1 MYITRT
7 VAPLSD
13 HDFICDFGAEVS
25 VVPIE
30 LVQKHGLRVYP
41 TGKRV
46 EMANGTDAS
55 CQGLVELLVKVGQN
69 MCQLNFL
76 VVGGVKIG
84 ILGLDAMG
92 KLLGVVLNTKDKV
105 VTLTGTP
112 SKESGE
118 KKADREE
125 IPSKCYHIRL
135 KQSCDIKPF
144 EERFIWGKFEDKN
157 VHITN
162 DAYVEGTEHFQER
175 TGLLTAPIKA
185 SCDMIGKDKKIPICV
200 LNVTDKPIRV
210 FRDQT
215 AATIQELSVT
225 HSVAQVARAT
235 STSEGEHL
243 VDYNP
248 MSEVS
253 VGEDLSWEQKEKLET
268 LIKQNKTVFDYPG
281 NHGYTSTIEHAIQTG
296 ETEPIMCQSRRHN
309 LGLTQKINE
318 AVEKHVEAG
327 HLTPSNSPWAF
338 PIVPVLKPDKTV
350 RLCVDYRPLNK
361 ITQNDPFPT
370 GNLAGAN
377 YFSVIDLAQGYL
389 QMPLAEKDRAKT
401 AFRSPT
407 GFWEGTRMPY
417 GLKGSPATFS
427 RLMHKVLGHIP
438 PSQLAIQQYTKVPK
452 RC

>member
-1 MYITRT
+1 MKGNVHHPDSGTF
-7 VAPLSD
+7 LFD
-13 HDFICDFGAEVS
+13 HDFICDSAAEVS

-46 EMANGTDAS
+46 KMANGTDAN

-125 IPSKCYHIRL
+125 ISSKCYHIRL
-135 KQSCDIKPF
+135 KQSCDIKAF

-162 DAYVEGTEHFQER
+162 DAYIEGTEHFQER

-200 LNVTDKPIRV
+200 LNVTDKPIRIGENKLLQQ
-210 FRDQT
+210 FKNSLLHTQLHKWQGPLPHQKGNIWL
-215 AATIQELSVT
+215 TIILCLKFQWV
-225 HSVAQVARAT
+225 
-235 STSEGEHL
+235 
-243 VDYNP
+243 
-248 MSEVS
+248 
-253 VGEDLSWEQKEKLET
+253 
-268 LIKQNKTVFDYPG
+268 KTY
-281 NHGYTSTIEHAIQTG
+281 
-296 ETEPIMCQSRRHN
+296 
-309 LGLTQKINE
+309 LG
-318 AVEKHVEAG
+318 
-327 HLTPSNSPWAF
+327 S
-338 PIVPVLKPDKTV
+338 
-350 RLCVDYRPLNK
+350 
-361 ITQNDPFPT
+361 
-370 GNLAGAN
+370 
-377 YFSVIDLAQGYL
+377 
-389 QMPLAEKDRAKT
+389 
-401 AFRSPT
+401 
-407 GFWEGTRMPY
+407 
-417 GLKGSPATFS
+417 
-427 RLMHKVLGHIP
+427 
-438 PSQLAIQQYTKVPK
+438 K
-452 RC
+452 RKN